1 MPRCRLTLLA
11 LLTLLAPVVAAESDT
26 AEDEEALRAAHLPTD
41 GPGLLAFFRKR
52 TPNEETRAGIEALV
66 EQLGSDSFSQRE
78 QASAELVL
86 IGPTACA
93 LLREA
98 THDPDLE
105 VRWRARQALA
115 DIQRGL
121 DPDLLACAARVL
133 ARRNPDGG
141 IEALLAYLPFAEE
154 ASLADDVCLALAS
167 AAVRD
172 GNPDPTL
179 VRSLTDRDAIIRGAA
194 GAALAGCRAQLAA
207 VRRLLHD
214 ANPSVRQRVALSLL
228 EARDKS
234 AVPVLIALLTE
245 LPPSEA
251 KPVEAMLM
259 VLAGDRAPAGD
270 LDGDDADRRRYRE
283 AWSAWWTRHDAGL
296 DMAKVEGLSRPLGR
310 TLVVQLDLPGTEGR
324 VFEQDSR
331 GRTRW
336 QIKDLQYPLDAQVLD
351 SRRVLVAEYNTRRV
365 SERNHKG
372 EVLWQTTLS
381 GSPICARRLPNGNT
395 FIASRSRVY
404 EVDRTGAEVWTLNH
418 SFGLIV
424 AACPLR
430 DGSVAVVSQM
440 GEYQRLDRSGKVLNS
455 FRVGRIV
462 RSVGTQIDVMPNG
475 HVLIPFYTGNSVVEY
490 DADGKAVWSAQAY
503 RPTCVQRLPDGHTL
517 IASRMSNVLV
527 EVDRRGQ
534 EVSCQRCDGRLVC
547 VRRR

>member
-1 MPRCRLTLLA
+1 MPRCGLTLLA
-11 LLTLLAPVVAAESDT
+11 LLSLLAPAATAESDT
-26 AEDEEALRAAHLPTD
+26 AEDEEVLRAAHLPTD
-41 GPGLLAFFRKR
+41 GPGLLTFFRKR
-52 TPNEETRAGIEALV
+52 TPNEETRARIEALV
-66 EQLGSDSFSQRE
+66 EQLGSDSFSLRE
-78 QASAELVL
+78 QASAEVAL
-86 IGPTACA
+86 IGPGACA

-98 THDPDLE
+98 ARDADLE

-115 DIQRGL
+115 DIQRGF
-121 DPDLLACAARVL
+121 DPDILACAARVL
-133 ARRNPDGG
+133 ARRKPEGS
-141 IEALLAYLPFAEE
+141 IETLLAYLPSAEE
-154 ASLADDVCLALAS
+154 ASIADEVCLALAS

-179 VRSLTDRDAIIRGAA
+179 VRALTDRDAIKRGAA
-194 GAALAGCRAQLAA
+194 GAALTGYRAQLPA
-207 VRRLLHD
+207 VRQLLHD
-214 ANPSVRQRVALSLL
+214 ANPTVRQRVALSLL
-228 EARDKS
+228 EARDRS

-251 KPVEAMLM
+251 RPIEAMLM
-259 VLAGDRAPAGD
+259 VLAGHRAPAGD
-270 LDGDDADRRRYRE
+270 LDGNDADRRRYRE
-283 AWSAWWTRHDAGL
+283 AWSAWWTQHGTGL
-296 DMAKVEGLSRPLGR
+296 DLAKVEGLSRPLGR

-324 VFEQDSR
+324 VFEQDAH

-336 QIKDLQYPLDAQVLD
+336 QIKDLQYPIDAQVLD
-351 SRRVLVAEYNTRRV
+351 ARRVLVAEYGARRV
-365 SERNHKG
+365 TERNHKG
-372 EVLWQTTLS
+372 DILWQTALS
-381 GSPICARRLPNGNT
+381 GSPIVARRLSSGNT
-395 FIASRSRVY
+395 FIASRSSVY

-430 DGSVAVVSQM
+430 DGSVAVISQM

-462 RSVGTQIDVMPNG
+462 RSVGTQIDVLPNG
-475 HVLIPFYTGNSVVEY
+475 HVLIPFYTGNCVVEY
-490 DADGKAVWSAQAY
+490 DTDGKAVWSAQAY
-503 RPTCVQRLPDGHTL
+503 RPTCAHRLPNGHTL

-534 EVSCQRCDGRLVC
+534 EVASQRCDGRPIC

>member
-1 MPRCRLTLLA
+1 MPRCRFTLLA
-11 LLTLLAPVVAAESDT
+11 LLTLMAPAVAAESDT
-26 AEDEEALRAAHLPTD
+26 AEDEEVLRAAHLPTD

-52 TPNEETRAGIEALV
+52 TPNEETRARIEALV

-86 IGPTACA
+86 IGSGACA

-98 THDPDLE
+98 ARDPDLE

-115 DIQRGL
+115 DIQRGF
-121 DPDLLACAARVL
+121 DPDALASAARVL
-133 ARRNPDGG
+133 ARRQPEGG
-141 IEALLAYLPFAEE
+141 VEALLAYLPCAEE
-154 ASLADDVCLALAS
+154 ASLVDEVCSALAS

-172 GNPDPTL
+172 GKPDPIL
-179 VRSLTDRDAIIRGAA
+179 VRALTDRDAVKRGAA
-194 GAALAGCRAQLAA
+194 GAALAPCRALLPT
-207 VRRLLHD
+207 VRRLLDD

-228 EARDKS
+228 EARDRS
-234 AVPVLIALLTE
+234 AVPVLIDLLTE
-245 LPPSEA
+245 LPASEA
-251 KPVEAMLM
+251 TLIEETLT

-270 LDGDDADRRRYRE
+270 LDGDDAARRRYRE
-283 AWSAWWTRHDAGL
+283 AWSAWWMRHGAGL
-296 DMAKVEGLSRPLGR
+296 DLAKIEGLSRPLGR
-310 TLVVQLDLPGTEGR
+310 TLVVQLDLPGTDGR
-324 VFEQDSR
+324 VFEQDAR
-331 GRTRW
+331 GRMRW

-351 SRRVLVAEYNTRRV
+351 SRRVLVAEYNARRV

-372 EVLWQTTLS
+372 EILWQTILS
-381 GSPICARRLPNGNT
+381 GSPMCARRLPNGNT

-404 EVDRTGAEVWTLNH
+404 EIDRTGAEVWTLDH
-418 SFGLIV
+418 SFGLLV

-462 RSVGTQIDVMPNG
+462 RSMGTQIDVLPNG

-490 DADGKAVWSAQAY
+490 DGDGKAVWSAQAY
-503 RPTCVQRLPDGHTL
+503 RPTCAQRLPNGHTL

-534 EVSCQRCDGRLVC
+534 EVSCQRCDGRPVC

>member
-1 MPRCRLTLLA
+1 M
-11 LLTLLAPVVAAESDT
+11 
-26 AEDEEALRAAHLPTD
+26 RAAHLPTD

-52 TPNEETRAGIEALV
+52 TPNEQTRARIEVLV
-66 EQLGSDSFSQRE
+66 EQLGSDSYSQRE

-86 IGPTACA
+86 IGPGACA
-93 LLREA
+93 PLREA
-98 THDPDLE
+98 ARDADLE
-105 VRWRARQALA
+105 VRWRARQAMA
-115 DIQRGL
+115 KIQRGF
-121 DPDLLACAARVL
+121 DPDVLTCAARVL
-133 ARRNPDGG
+133 ARRKPEGA
-141 IEALLAYLPFAEE
+141 IEALLAYLPSAEE
-154 ASLADDVCLALAS
+154 TSIVDEVCSALAS
-167 AAVRD
+167 AAARD

-179 VRSLTDRDAIIRGAA
+179 VRALTDRDAIKRGAA
-194 GAALAGCRAQLAA
+194 GATLAGCRAQLPA

-228 EARDKS
+228 EARDRS
-234 AVPVLIALLTE
+234 AVPVLIALLAE
-245 LPPSEA
+245 LPSSDA
-251 KPVEAMLM
+251 RSIEAMLM

-270 LDGDDADRRRYRE
+270 LDGNDADRRRYRE
-283 AWSAWWTRHDAGL
+283 AWSAWWMRRGNEL
-296 DMAKVEGLSRPLGR
+296 DLAKIEGLNRPLGR

-324 VFEQDSR
+324 VFEQDAR

-351 SRRVLVAEYNTRRV
+351 NRRVLVAEYNTRRV

-372 EVLWQTTLS
+372 EILWQTTLS

-404 EVDRTGAEVWTLNH
+404 EIDRTGAEVWTLDH

-424 AACPLR
+424 AACPHR

-440 GEYQRLDRSGKVLNS
+440 GEYQRLDRSGKILNS

-462 RSVGTQIDVMPNG
+462 RSIGTQIDVLPNG

-490 DADGKAVWSAQAY
+490 DAEGKAVWSAQAY
-503 RPTCVQRLPDGHTL
+503 RPTCAQRLPNGHTL
-517 IASRMSNVLV
+517 VASRMSNVLI

-534 EVSCQRCDGRLVC
+534 EVACQRCDGRPIC